1 MRNEHVELFFFLGV
15 PFKIAKKLLCSEQRN
30 KLFCL
35 LGDKQGDWPDPGC
48 TFGVNLDFLLY
59 GFFENS

>member
-1 MRNEHVELFFFLGV
+1 MGDQIKWKQV
-15 PFKIAKKLLCSEQRN
+15 AKLLCSEQRN